1 MSKNPYPLRID
12 AFTHIV
18 PQKYIKAALKVIP
31 ESMQQYLAQYP
42 IPSLSDLDTRF
53 RIMDKYEGL
62 MHILTLTAVLPTSK
76 LADISKADRGK
87 WIDLIKLGND
97 ELAELVL
104 KYPERFPAAVANLP
118 LEDMDAALKEVD
130 RAVNDLKLRGVQI
143 PTPVNDKPLD
153 SPEFMPL
160 YEKMSQ
166 YNLPIWIHP
175 TRGDDYP
182 DYRTEKQSQ
191 FRIAAT
197 FGWPYET
204 TTAMNRLVFSGIL
217 EKYPNLKFIT
227 HHCGGMIPYY
237 AARMAQFQDTEEML
251 RKKPTKNILRKA
263 PIDYFKMFY
272 ADTALGG
279 NSPALMLAYSFFGV
293 EHILFG
299 TDLPYDHTGG
309 GRMTRL
315 TIGAVE
321 EMDISDVDRKKI
333 YEDNVKSLL
342 RLPL

>member
-1 MSKNPYPLRID
+1 LKNPYPLRID

-31 ESMQQYLAQYP
+31 ETMQQYLAQYP
-42 IPSLSDLDTRF
+42 IPSLSDLDARF
-53 RIMDKYEGL
+53 RIMEKYEV
-62 MHILTLTAVLPTSK
+62 MHVLTLTAVLPTSK
-76 LADISKADRGK
+76 LAVISKADRAK
-87 WIDLIKLGND
+87 WTDLIKLGND
-97 ELAELVL
+97 ALAELVF
-104 KYPERFPAAVANLP
+104 KYPDRFPAAVANLP
-118 LEDMDAALKEVD
+118 LEDMDAALNEVD
-130 RAVNDLKLRGVQI
+130 RAVNDLKMRGVQI
-143 PTPVNDKPLD
+143 STPTNNKPLD
-153 SPEFMPL
+153 SPEFLPL

-175 TRGDDYP
+175 SRGDDYP
-182 DYRTEKQSQ
+182 DYLIEKRSLY
-191 FRIAAT
+191 RIAAT

-227 HHCGGMIPYY
+227 HHTGGMIPFYY
-237 AARMAQFQDTEEML
+237 TRMAQFQDTEEMM
-251 RKKPTKNILRKA
+251 RRRPTKNILRKA
-263 PIDYFKMFY
+263 PVDYFKMFF
-272 ADTALGG
+272 ADTAIGG
-279 NSPALMLAYSFFGV
+279 NPQALMLAYSFFGA

-309 GRMTRL
+309 DKMTRL

-321 EMDISDVDRKKI
+321 EMDISDSDRKKI
-333 YEDNVKSLL
+333 YEENVKNIL